1 MSYGED
7 ENELVSRCVER
18 YQQLEHEDVLQ
29 LLEAFRSLLYVEDS
43 LDKGPDSKQGSVAAL
58 RMPLS
63 MIKQFATHS
72 SLFAADMDEDLEITA
87 ERVTAIL
94 NGDVP
99 LTAGAGSKCVDILR
113 AWR

>member
-7 ENELVSRCVER
+7 EDELVSRCVER
-18 YQQLEHEDVLQ
+18 YQQLEHEVVLQ

-63 MIKQFATHS
+63 MVKQFATQNNP
-72 SLFAADMDEDLEITA
+72 FAADMNEDLEITP
-87 ERVTAIL
+87 ETVTAIL
-94 NGDVP
+94 NGDV
-99 LTAGAGSKCVDILR
+99 TAGAGSKCGDILR